1 MAVRTLAV
9 EARSKGRMS
18 VKVNAL
24 IVTEPGTLTNSELD
38 TLRSDLA
45 GRLMVVL
52 TELRYLHVPL
62 SEIKVKRR

>member
-18 VKVNAL
+18 VKVNAV
-24 IVTEPGTLTNSELD
+24 IVTEPGTLTNGELD
-38 TLRSDLA
+38 TLRSDIA
-45 GRLMVVL
+45 GKLMVLL
-52 TELRYLHVPL
+52 TDTRYLNVPL